1 MKFII
6 ILLITINCF
15 SQQES
20 RKVVF
25 YSVKNCPVVR
35 AEINGKKA
43 YFLVDSGSSFSI
55 INSKSIG
62 RFKFRET
69 TTSTKING
77 INSTG
82 NMLNEVESIRVHING
97 RKVDVEFLS
106 MDLEKLKKNL
116 GVDGILGS
124 DWMRKNKIIIDY
136 KRSIL
141 WLRK

>member
-62 RFKFRET
+62 RFSFRET

-141 WLRK
+141 WLKK